1 MTRPFA
7 APGRGSRW
15 RRAADFWVGV
25 PLVWLAG
32 LARRRRALPRA
43 PRHIALLKTAAIG
56 DMVLMSGPLRDLRLA
71 HPQARITLLCG
82 PSNAGMAALLAGAD
96 EVVPLPIGRID
107 QALQAIGAR
116 RFDLI
121 IDFGAW
127 PRMDALYTLLA
138 RGAYRIGFATAGQH
152 RHALYHQ
159 AVPHSSACHELDNYR
174 ALLAAAGVAST
185 SSPRLEA
192 RAPLDP
198 ATTRALG
205 GHPYV
210 VFHLWPGGSNAAARE
225 WPLARWLQLARAVM
239 SQDHGVVLTGALGDR
254 LANERL
260 VDLVQGHL
268 LPGLPRYRIL
278 NLAGGSLAQTAAVLA
293 GSVAAVCVNTGVMHM
308 AAALGVPVIGLHGAT
323 AVARWG
329 PVGPQAVAIAS
340 TVPGCGCLDLGF
352 EPVPRVACTDSISV
366 EQVLAALN
374 AATWRPAAA
383 RRDGAVQPQAVHG
396 A

>member
-1 MTRPFA
+1 MTRPPA
-7 APGRGSRW
+7 APGRGSHW
-15 RRAADFWVGV
+15 RRLADFWLGV

-32 LARRRRALPRA
+32 QARRPRTLPRA

-71 HPQARITLLCG
+71 YPQARITLLCG
-82 PSNAGMAALLAGAD
+82 PGNAGMAALLAGAD
-96 EVVPLPIGRID
+96 EVLPLPIGRID
-107 QALQAIGAR
+107 QALQVIGTR

-127 PRMDALYTLLA
+127 PRLDALYTLLA

-159 AVPHSSACHELDNYR
+159 VVLHSSARHELDNYR
-174 ALLAAAGVAST
+174 ALLAAAGVASA
-185 SSPRLEA
+185 SPPRLVA
-192 RAPLDP
+192 PAPLDP

-205 GHPYV
+205 GRPYV
-210 VFHLWPGGSNAAARE
+210 VFHLWPGGSHTAARE
-225 WPLARWLQLARAVM
+225 WPLARWQQLARAVM
-239 SQDHGVVLTGALGDR
+239 SQDHGVVLTGAHGDR
-254 LANERL
+254 LANQRL
-260 VDLVQGHL
+260 VSLVQGQL
-268 LPGLPRYRIL
+268 LPGLPLYRIL
-278 NLAGGSLAQTAAVLA
+278 NLAGSSLAQTAAVLA
-293 GSVAAVCVNTGVMHM
+293 GSVAAVCVNAGVMHM

-329 PVGPQAVAIAS
+329 PVGPRAVAIAS
-340 TVPGCGCLDLGF
+340 TTPGCGCLDLGS
-352 EPVPRVACTDSISV
+352 EPVPRDDCTRSISV

-383 RRDGAVQPQAVHG
+383 RRDGAALAQAVHG